1 MIPPRHLGRR
11 LPALSRLKIL
21 FDRSAILS
29 RACFDP
35 EMDGDCMSTH
45 TQIISHL
52 MCLAMP
58 LAILFYVL
66 PAVAQD
72 SRYSPGGAYDPPV
85 PVQPPPGGP
94 WATAPIYQAP
104 ANYSAP
110 VYNAPA
116 YPTPSYSASNGQN
129 PVVRADNV
137 YAGAYNPGV
146 QAASAATYPPV
157 SAATNTLPASPTAG
171 TIFAPT
177 VVPADVPSGGLIG
190 GAGVY
195 YFQPRWGSNPA
206 YGTSLANATA
216 SQTLQLNTQQDFQ
229 MNGQFAPLV
238 WLGYVGPGGLGIRAR
253 WSQFHGNTTLSA
265 DDPPQTDPN
274 TTTTIFSASPL
285 GIGFE
290 AVSTPGVDNALQ
302 FTSSL
307 TVDVTDLEIIRDWH
321 FGRGSL
327 LFGAGLRYAQLNQSY
342 NATCN
347 SVPTD
352 PTLDTFTTDLTSG
365 HTFHG
370 IGPLVSLEA
379 RWPVGETGLALLASG
394 RGALLLG
401 TGHQYANMISSDI
414 DQYGN
419 LVSQSV
425 ANQGQSGGGTLPML
439 EFEVGAEWGKPIG
452 RSDLVIQA
460 AVVGQAWFSTG
471 NAANQ
476 QSIFASGLPANSP
489 VYQETLGMIGLR
501 LTAALTY

>member
-1 MIPPRHLGRR
+1 MLRR
-11 LPALSRLKIL
+11 AAAP
-21 FDRSAILS
+21 
-29 RACFDP
+29 
-35 EMDGDCMSTH
+35 T
-45 TQIISHL
+45 
-52 MCLAMP
+52 
-58 LAILFYVL
+58 Y
-66 PAVAQD
+66 
-72 SRYSPGGAYDPPV
+72 
-85 PVQPPPGGP
+85 
-94 WATAPIYQAP
+94 TAPTYQ
-104 ANYSAP
+104 
-110 VYNAPA
+110 
-116 YPTPSYSASNGQN
+116 TPSYSASNGQN
-129 PVVRADNV
+129 PVVRANNI
-137 YAGAYNPGV
+137 YAGAYNPGPV
-146 QAASAATYPPV
+146 QPASATAYPTTNQP
-157 SAATNTLPASPTAG
+157 AYTTANTLPASPTAG
-171 TIFAPT
+171 TVFAPT
-177 VVPADVPSGGLIG
+177 VAPADAPSGGLIA

-195 YFQPRWGSNPA
+195 YLQPRWGSNPA
-206 YGTSLANATA
+206 YGTSINAIEA
-216 SQTLQLNTQQDFQ
+216 QTLTLNTQQDFQ
-229 MNGQFAPLV
+229 MNGQVAPLI

-253 WSQFHGNTTLSA
+253 WSQFHGSTTLSV
-265 DDPPQTDPN
+265 DEPPQADVN
-274 TTTTIFSASPL
+274 ATTTIYSASPL

-290 AVSTPGVDNALQ
+290 AVSTPGVDNAMQ

-327 LFGAGLRYAQLNQSY
+327 LFGAGVRYAQLNQTY

-352 PTLDTFTTDLTSG
+352 LTQDVFTTDLTSG

-379 RWPVGETGLALLASG
+379 KWPVGETGLALLASG

-401 TGHQYANMISSDI
+401 TGHQYANMNSSDV
-414 DQYGN
+414 DQYGD

-425 ANQGQSGGGTLPML
+425 TSQAQSGGGTLPML
-439 EFEVGAEWGKPIG
+439 EFEVGAEWGRPIG

-460 AVVGQAWFSTG
+460 GVVGQAWFSTG